1 MVTVNDA
8 TICPGDNATLTA
20 SGATDY
26 VWSPGGQT
34 GPTITVSPSSTTV
47 YTVTGSEDLGNG
59 VIASGSADATVTVL
73 PANDPQCSCTV
84 SASNS
89 GPVCFNS
96 TFDLNATAVS
106 NGTYTWD
113 MLGSVLGTGQNLT
126 NIPAL
131 APGLSLI
138 HI

>member
-1 MVTVNDA
+1 MCTSVIVVTVNDA

-34 GPTITVSPSSTTV
+34 DPTITVSPSSTTV
-47 YTVTGSEDLGNG
+47 YTVTGSEDLEMELLP
-59 VIASGSADATVTVL
+59 VEADATVTVL

-96 TFDLNATAVS
+96 
-106 NGTYTWD
+106 
-113 MLGSVLGTGQNLT
+113 
-126 NIPAL
+126 NI
-131 APGLSLI
+131 
-138 HI
+138 